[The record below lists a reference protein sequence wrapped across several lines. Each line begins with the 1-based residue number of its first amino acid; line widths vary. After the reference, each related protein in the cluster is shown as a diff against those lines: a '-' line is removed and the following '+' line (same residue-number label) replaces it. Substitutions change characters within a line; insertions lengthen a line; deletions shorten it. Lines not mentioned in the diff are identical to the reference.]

1 MIDVLKRLAQLDA
14 KNPSVVKESTK
25 VQECG
30 PMGMMDSMPG
40 MHGMMA
46 EKPSVPAN
54 FSINASA
61 ASGTEVA
68 DMMSQILTL
77 AGLNKVGP
85 DDLGAEPQG
94 ALVTAE
100 PGVSVGPMAAEPM
113 PSAADSMRSVLDKLN
128 PEPAGDDSGEELGPF
143 QHNSDEPEGGDSDSD
158 AGPDTGAEPE
168 FGNDQ
173 GEEDSEEA
181 DDEEDQE
188 ETDEGQ
194 YDNSPADA
202 NSANPFDSEEQAH
215 HENQPGAGETANGEK
230 RQSNLPTATFE
241 GLMKAYKQFIGEGD
255 EEKPGKEEDMD
266 EDVTDRLKD
275 LDPKNPVNIPAY
287 QRKAKSG
294 DSAQAA
300 RKESVE
306 ETCSTCH
313 KDPCGCDDKKV
324 EESTLDILKLAGL
337 K

>member
-1 MIDVLKRLAQLDA
+1 MQMIDVLKRLAELDA
-14 KNPSVVKESTK
+14 TNSNVVKEGTQ

-61 ASGTEVA
+61 ATGNEVA

-77 AGLNKVGP
+77 AGMKQVGA

-100 PGVSVGPMAAEPM
+100 PAMSVGPMAAEPM
-113 PSAADSMRSVLDKLN
+113 PTAADDMRSVLDKLN
-128 PEPAGDDSGEELGPF
+128 PEPAGDDSGDDLGPF
-143 QHNSDEPEGGDSDSD
+143 QHDSQAGDEEGGDEEGSDDGVSQAHGDIDNDGDHDMDDHD
-158 AGPDTGAEPE
+158 A
-168 FGNDQ
+168 
-173 GEEDSEEA
+173 EE
-181 DDEEDQE
+181 DDEEEE

-194 YDNSPADA
+194 YDNSPADPTDA
-202 NSANPFDSEEQAH
+202 PAFDSEEQAH
-215 HENQPGAGETANGEK
+215 HENQPGSGETSNGEK

-241 GLMKAYKQFIGEGD
+241 NLMQAYKEFIGEGA
-255 EEKPGKEEDMD
+255 DMD
-266 EDVTDRLKD
+266 K
-275 LDPKNPVNIPAY
+275 IPAY
-287 QRKAKSG
+287 VRKEKQKSQDAAQKATDARNEKSG
-294 DSAQAA
+294 AKVWSSK
-300 RKESVE
+300 RTNEG
-306 ETCSTCH
+306 TCSSCH
-313 KDPCGCDDKKV
+313 KEPCECSTN
-324 EESTLDILKLAGL
+324 ESLDILKLAGL